1 MFPES
6 NIYIP
11 NFDSQGTLLFV
22 HRTRTRACP
31 TSPSSQLVTLRP
43 GIISNVP
50 RKQYFFSKF
59 LTLRARSTGVCE
71 RGSDDSPN
79 KDLRH
84 SRPAQSQRIHDSLF
98 PLLCWNM
105 RICVDA
111 CVGYE
116 PVRRN
121 FYLYSPRS
129 LPLSLWI
136 SAQYTETPS
145 FQYLVGDVYSA
156 ASRPI
161 TCGVRGSTL
170 WQIKGS
176 PNLLFILL

>member
-11 NFDSQGTLLFV
+11 NFDSQGTSTI
-22 HRTRTRACP
+22 RTSNSYSRL
-31 TSPSSQLVTLRP
+31 SYKSLVTACHAQAWYHQQRFP
-43 GIISNVP
+43 EAI
-50 RKQYFFSKF
+50 F
-59 LTLRARSTGVCE
+59 LSHFDSRGVFYWCMPE

-79 KDLRH
+79 KGLRH
-84 SRPAQSQRIHDSLF
+84 SHPAQSQRIHDSLF
-98 PLLCWNM
+98 RRVCANM

-136 SAQYTETPS
+136 SAQYTETPA